1 MTAAAHPAPER
12 HEVGLVA
19 LWFGLFGAPAA
30 WTVHELVA
38 YAVAA
43 HACYPSAEPK
53 LSVAMPRVSTIVM
66 VVTLLMLLVALLA
79 ALVAARSWK
88 RSREEGAPEAH
99 HPLEHGEGRTRFM
112 ALSGFV
118 VSLIFT
124 FNIVM
129 DVIVVLM
136 EPACS

>member
-1 MTAAAHPAPER
+1 MIAATYPAPAQQA
-12 HEVGLVA
+12 GLVA
-19 LWFGLFGAPAA
+19 LLFGLFGAPAA
-30 WTVHELVA
+30 WSIHELVA

-53 LSVAMPRVSTIVM
+53 LSVAMPGVTTIDL
-66 VVTLLMLLVALLA
+66 VVTLAMLVVALLA

-88 RSREEGAPEAH
+88 LSRGERGPEAH
-99 HPLEHGEGRTRFM
+99 HSLERDQGRSSFM

-129 DVIVVLM
+129 DVIVILM